1 MILVC
6 FNVEF
11 QASFSLSSFTLIK
24 RLFNS
29 SSLFDTRE
37 TSAYLRL
44 LIVLL
49 EILIP
54 ACDSFSLA
62 FCVMYSTYKL
72 NKQDDNTH
80 PCHTAF
86 PILKQ
91 SVNERLKYLESPF
104 ILDPLDMS
112 RNYILTNVIKFCD
125 LNFLALLSVHD
136 KGF

>member
-11 QASFSLSSFTLIK
+11 QASFSLSSFIK
-24 RLFNS
+24 KLFS
-29 SSLFDTRE
+29 SSSISAIIVVS
-37 TSAYLRL
+37 SAYLRL
-44 LIVLL
+44 LIFLPA
-49 EILIP
+49 ILIL
-54 ACDSFSLA
+54 ACDSSSPTFY
-62 FCVMYSTYKL
+62 MKYSTYKL

-91 SVNERLKYLESPF
+91 SANERLKYLESPF

-125 LNFLALLSVHD
+125 LNFLGLLSVHD